1 MAILIDDNLWDLFKN
16 DINDI
21 NDINEDVLSDS
32 EKSST
37 VSDED
42 TLRDDD
48 TLRDEDT
55 LRNILQNDQDICNF
69 CGEITIY
76 IIKGELICKSC
87 GIINGG
93 ILDFNP
99 EWRYYGND
107 DSKGSD
113 PTRCGLPTNNL
124 LPESSL
130 GSTISYRNG
139 ESYEMK
145 KIRNY
150 HMWNAMPYKERSL
163 YNVFDGI
170 QVRALNNGITPCI
183 IEEAK
188 VLYKK
193 IADTKLSRGEP
204 RKGIIASCIY
214 KACVLKGAPR
224 STQEIANIFKIST
237 KNMTRGCKKFDSIMN
252 YGKNDNIQFNGSRSI
267 DFIRRFCSH
276 LNITKSIQDICGYV
290 CIEAEKNNLVSKCIP
305 PSVAAGSIYLVCTLL
320 NVNVSK
326 KDISDKCK
334 ISEVTI
340 SKCYKEL
347 LKYNKYLLPKE
358 IVEKLY

>member
-1 MAILIDDNLWDLFKN
+1 MSLEIDENLWNLLKKE
-16 DINDI
+16 DIDESTNRGSSF
-21 NDINEDVLSDS
+21 NEDKCLF
-32 EKSST
+32 
-37 VSDED
+37 
-42 TLRDDD
+42 
-48 TLRDEDT
+48 
-55 LRNILQNDQDICNF
+55 CN
-69 CGEITIY
+69 ESTIY
-76 IIKGELICKSC
+76 TISGELVCKSC

-93 ILDFNP
+93 ILDYNP

-107 DSKGSD
+107 DSKCSD

-130 GSTISYRNG
+130 GSTISYKTG

-163 YNVFDGI
+163 YNVFDSI
-170 QVRALNNGITPCI
+170 QVIALNNGITPCI

-193 IADTKLSRGEP
+193 IAETKISRGEP

-214 KACVLKGAPR
+214 KACSLKGSPR
-224 STQEIANIFKIST
+224 STQEIANIFKITT
-237 KNMTRGCKKFDSIMN
+237 KNMTRGCKKFDTIMN
-252 YGKNDNIQFNGSRSI
+252 YSKNDNIQFNGSRSI

-276 LNITKSIQDICGYV
+276 LNINSSIQKISSYV
-290 CIEAEKNNLVSKCIP
+290 CVEAEKNNLVSKCIP
-305 PSVAAGSIYLVCTLL
+305 PSVAAGSIYLVCNLL
-320 NVNVSK
+320 NINISK
-326 KDISDKCK
+326 KDISEKCQ

-347 LKYNKYLLPKE
+347 LKYHKHLLPE
-358 IVEKLY
+358 DIINKLY